1 MAFRRSVAARA
12 KFFYQ
17 QQQRVAVPLSHV
29 DRHDNDDLR
38 GQNYKVS
45 DYLRRRLPGDN
56 WGSFSGSRN
65 LFGDRRFGIPAVFV
79 RKMSSSGGEGWE
91 VEMMNELG
99 EKAIEAVGVPVANEV
114 AAAEFGKFPVD
125 ACQYLIDHVHT
136 FTGLNWWASIALCTI
151 LIRTLLLPCT
161 IYHIKAT
168 TIFAHTRPQV
178 VEIEEEI
185 KSRDKSPLAGA
196 VVQARIRKL
205 YNQYGFTRTI
215 PLASYVT
222 ALTPLPFYCFFFVAI
237 NNMAGKVESFKD
249 GGAFWFT
256 DLTTRDAT
264 IILPVLAAFAFW
276 MALRCHADPRFAYG
290 GRAVAAALTLPI
302 AASAPKPEVKKMLGI
317 PDVAEP
323 PLSWDLL
330 QVPPPSIDE
339 WHPPLMIIMLYILG
353 VEF

>member
-1 MAFRRSVAARA
+1 MALRRSVAARA

-45 DYLRRRLPGDN
+45 DYLQRRLPGDN

-65 LFGDRRFGIPAVFV
+65 LFGDRRF
-79 RKMSSSGGEGWE
+79 
-91 VEMMNELG
+91 
-99 EKAIEAVGVPVANEV
+99 VANEV
-114 AAAEFGKFPVD
+114 AAAELGSFPVD

-168 TIFAHTRPQV
+168 TIYAHTRPQV

-196 VVQARIRKL
+196 VAQARIRKL

-222 ALTPLPFYCFFFVAI
+222 ACTPLPFRFFFFVAI

-276 MALRCHADPRFAYG
+276 MALRCHADPRFGYG

-339 WHPPLMIIMLYILG
+339 WHPPLMIMMLYILG
-353 VEF
+353 VKF